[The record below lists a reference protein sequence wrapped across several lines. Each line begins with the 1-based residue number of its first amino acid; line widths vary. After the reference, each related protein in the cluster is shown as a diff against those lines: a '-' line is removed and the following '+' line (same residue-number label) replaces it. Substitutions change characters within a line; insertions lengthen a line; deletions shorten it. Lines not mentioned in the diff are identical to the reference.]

1 MYRIHVAG
9 IFEGEN
15 FREMVEK
22 CDFAEKTFMRLLAR
36 TTYRPPSLQTIMEKT
51 FAERHKTVKFVKVF
65 SLESFPL
72 YSICTYMYIYI
83 QLNVR

>member
-1 MYRIHVAG
+1 MYHIHVG
-9 IFEGEN
+9 ESYEGGN
-15 FREMVEK
+15 FRELVEK
-22 CDFAEKTFMRLLAR
+22 WHFAEKTFMRLLAR
-36 TTYRPPSLQTIMEKT
+36 TTYCQSSLQTIMEKT
-51 FAERHKTVKFVKVF
+51 FAERHRTVEFVKVF